1 MLRLFALLVVVLML
15 VAGVSYWQSG
25 ASGFA
30 GISDQLPAA
39 ARDWVTTRAVRT
51 AFGLNRD
58 LQRLDIDVSSEAG
71 VVTLRGSV
79 PTQELRVAGER
90 VAAAVPEVRQVVNHL
105 EVVPGSEPR
114 QAAETSRSMGEALDD
129 EALEAKVRLA
139 FSLNREM
146 DGSDVEVSVYRRE
159 VTLSGVILSDRQ
171 RARAV
176 EATSSVAGATGVN
189 DQLRVAGDGR
199 PADVRSA
206 VERALADNPHLSEY
220 SIEVVEE
227 RGQLTLR
234 GAVRTGAEKDLAA
247 LLARDVSGA
256 TVRNE
261 LEVRP

>member
-1 MLRLFALLVVVLML
+1 MQAAL
-15 VAGVSYWQSG
+15 
-25 ASGFA
+25 
-30 GISDQLPAA
+30 
-39 ARDWVTTRAVRT
+39 
-51 AFGLNRD
+51 GLNRD
-58 LQRLDIDVSSEAG
+58 LQRLDVDVSAESG

-79 PTQELRVAGER
+79 PTKELRAAAER

-105 EVVPGSEPR
+105 DVVPGSEPL
-114 QAAETSRSMGEALDD
+114 QVAEASRSMGEVLDD

-171 RARAV
+171 RALAV
-176 EATSSVAGATGVN
+176 EATESVAGVTSVN
-189 DQLRVAGDGR
+189 DQLRVAGESR
-199 PADVRSA
+199 PADVRGA

-227 RGQLTLR
+227 RGQVTLR

-256 TVRNE
+256 AVRNE